1 MKIENYADCL
11 AELKGKNRKLSL
23 LMGNGFS
30 MAYDHEIFSYNA
42 LQIFIV
48 ELNDPILDKLFE
60 VVKSKNLEVIMQQL
74 HVLSQLLDVFS
85 NSNDELKTKI
95 IAADTA
101 LRQGLIDAVK
111 ALHPEHV
118 FKIPENKIATCYK
131 FLEPFLTGTGN
142 IFTTNYDIL
151 LYWVLM
157 RSGYHNH
164 NDGFGYELE
173 NPEEPD
179 PDKHIHSTVLT
190 WGCFNGGKQNLH
202 YLHGALHLFDNGI
215 NIEKETYNEGKYLL
229 EYIEERMD
237 NNEYPVFVTAG
248 DGDEKLSQIMHNQYL
263 QYCYQ
268 NLCSIQG
275 SLIAFGFN
283 FGPYDEHIIKAINQ
297 AAHHGRKSGD
307 KLFSVY
313 IGVYSEED
321 VKHVNSIAGKFRC
334 KVRMFDAKT
343 ASVWGD

>member
-1 MKIENYADCL
+1 MKIENYVDCL
-11 AELKGKNRKLSL
+11 TELNGKNRNLSL

-42 LQIFIV
+42 LQMFIL

-74 HVLSQLLDVFS
+74 HVLSQLLGVFS
-85 NSNDELKTKI
+85 SSNDELKTKVVE
-95 IAADTA
+95 ADA
-101 LRQGLIDAVK
+101 VLRQGLIDAVK

-118 FKIPENKIATCYK
+118 FKIPEEKIAACFK
-131 FLEPFLTGTGN
+131 FLKPFLTSTGN

-157 RSGYHNH
+157 RSGCRNH

-173 NPEEPD
+173 NPEEINPD
-179 PDKHIHSTVLT
+179 DFIFSPSLT
-190 WGCFNGGKQNLH
+190 WGSNGGKQNLH

-215 NIEKETYNEGKYLL
+215 DIEKETYNEDKYLL
-229 EYIEERMD
+229 EHIKERMD

-248 DGDEKLSQIMHNQYL
+248 DGDEKLSQIMHNRYL
-263 QYCYQ
+263 QHCYQ
-268 NLCSIQG
+268 ALCSIDG
-275 SLIAFGFN
+275 SLITFGFN
-283 FGPYDEHIIKAINQ
+283 FGPYDRHIIEAINK
-297 AAHHGRKSGD
+297 AAHYGKKSGN
-307 KLFSVY
+307 KLFSIY
-313 IGVYSEED
+313 IGVYSEQDIEY
-321 VKHVNSIAGKFRC
+321 VKTIAGSFKC

-343 ASVWGD
+343 APVWST